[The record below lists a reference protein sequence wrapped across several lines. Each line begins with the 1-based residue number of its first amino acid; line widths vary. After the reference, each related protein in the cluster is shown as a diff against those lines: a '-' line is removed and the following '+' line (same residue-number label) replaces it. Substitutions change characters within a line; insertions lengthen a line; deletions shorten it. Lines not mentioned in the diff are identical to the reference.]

1 MIKNYLKMAWRNI
14 VKNKVSSII
23 NIGGLSVGLAT
34 AIVIM
39 LVIVNEV
46 SYDKFNTN
54 LGDIHLLMENQNMNG
69 NIITHRQT
77 PGPLAASVIS
87 EIPEVKF
94 VARTNQSG
102 NELLRNGDKSI
113 YFNGIYTDPDFFRMM
128 TFASVEGNPVAALS
142 EPGSIVITESTARK
156 LFGREEPIG
165 KMLVH
170 NNLHALKVAAV
181 IRDIPINSTN
191 KFDIVLPFRL
201 LEQENSWVEKW
212 DNFRIQTWVQL
223 QPNTNV
229 KALDAKLTQL
239 FLHKQEEKNMQL
251 FTYPFADLR
260 LHGNFKN
267 GQPNGGIIYIIMILS
282 MVGLFVLLVACVNF
296 MNLATARSEQRAK
309 EVGVRKVLGA
319 SRKKVILQFMLEA
332 ILMSFL
338 ALLLGVL
345 LSYLALPGFMQ
356 LSGNHFKPDYFN
368 LKIWG
373 LLLTLGLLTGIV
385 AGSYPALYLSRFQP
399 VLVLKGILTKGKGGG
414 ILRKGLVTFQFIVS
428 IFLIISTIVFFKQI
442 DYMERRPIGYN
453 PENLI
458 EISARDDMQNKFGIV
473 RNELIQ
479 IPGVKSIS
487 AGNDDLIRFG
497 GAFNGLDWPGKTK
510 DQDFY
515 ITSTNVQYDWIKT
528 VGLSLSE
535 GRDFSR
541 EYGADSLSCLINEA
555 AARRMGLK
563 APLTGTKLG
572 NNTVIGVVKDFVYN
586 NSSSSV
592 EPMIIYLNTGSINHF
607 FVRIDNN
614 DNWKNCIAQIET
626 VVKKINPNIP
636 LDFHFTKEEYQAN
649 FTQIRSISQMANI
662 FGGMAILISCLGLFG
677 LSSYL
682 AERRSKELSVR
693 KVLGASV
700 KSIWFAIS
708 KDFLKPVFIAFLIA
722 APVAGVVISKG
733 LSLLDYH
740 IQLAWWM
747 FVLSGMLA
755 MIIAIITVSY
765 NGIKAALTNPIK
777 NLRTE

>member
-77 PGPLAASVIS
+77 PGPLAASVVS

-94 VARTNQSG
+94 VARTNQTG

-113 YFNGIYTDPDFFRMM
+113 YFNGIYTDPDFFKMM
-128 TFASVEGNPVAALS
+128 TFPSVEGNPVAALN

-156 LFGREEPIG
+156 LFGSEEPLG
-165 KMLVH
+165 KILVH

-191 KFDIVLPFRL
+191 KFDIALPFRL
-201 LEQENSWVEKW
+201 LEQENNWVEKW

-229 KALDAKLTQL
+229 KSLDEKLTHL
-239 FLHKQEEKNMQL
+239 FVQKQDAKNMQL
-251 FTYPFADLR
+251 FAYPFADLR
-260 LHGNFKN
+260 LYGNFKN
-267 GQPNGGIIYIIMILS
+267 GKPNGGIIFIIMILS
-282 MVGLFVLLVACVNF
+282 MVGLFVLLIACVNF

-319 SRKKVILQFMLEA
+319 SRKKVILQFMIEA
-332 ILMSFL
+332 IVMSFL
-338 ALLLGVL
+338 ALVLGVL

-356 LSGNHFKPDYFN
+356 LSGNHFNPDYFN
-368 LKIWG
+368 LKIWS
-373 LLLTLGLLTGIV
+373 LLIMLGLITGVV

-399 VLVLKGILTKGKGGG
+399 VKVLKGIKLKGTGGG
-414 ILRKGLVTFQFIVS
+414 MLRKGLVTFQFIVS

-442 DYMERRPIGYN
+442 DHMERRPIGYN
-453 PENLI
+453 SENLI
-458 EISARDDMQNKFGIV
+458 EIPARDDMQNKFDIV
-473 RNELIQ
+473 RNELLQ
-479 IPGVKSIS
+479 IPGIKNVS

-497 GAFNGLDWPGKTK
+497 GAFNGLEWPGKTK

-515 ITSTNVQYDWIKT
+515 ITSTSVQYDWIKT

-563 APLTGTKLG
+563 DPITGTKLG
-572 NNTVIGVVKDFVYN
+572 NNAIIGVVKDFVYN
-586 NSSSSV
+586 NSSSAI
-592 EPMIIYLNTGSINHF
+592 EPMIIYLNSGSINHF

-614 DNWKNCIAQIET
+614 DNWKNCITQIET
-626 VVKKINPNIP
+626 AVKKINPNIP
-636 LDFHFTKEEYQAN
+636 FEFHFTKEEYQNN
-649 FTQIRSISQMANI
+649 FNQIRSLSKMANI
-662 FGGMAILISCLGLFG
+662 FGGMAIIISCLGLFG
-677 LSSYL
+677 LSSFL

-700 KSIWFAIS
+700 KSIWFTLS
-708 KDFLKPVFIAFLIA
+708 KDFLKPVFIAFIIA
-722 APVAGVVISKG
+722 APLAGLVMQKV

-740 IQLAWWM
+740 ILLAWWM
-747 FVLSGMLA
+747 FVLAGVLA
-755 MIIAIITVSY
+755 MMIAIITVSY

>member
-1 MIKNYLKMAWRNI
+1 MIKNYLKMALRSI

-54 LGDIHLLMENQNMNG
+54 LRDIHLLMENQNMNG

-77 PGPLAASVIS
+77 PGPLAASVRS
-87 EIPEVKF
+87 EIPEVKY

-113 YFNGIYTDPDFFRMM
+113 YFNGIYADPDFFKIM
-128 TFASVEGNPVAALS
+128 TFATVEGNPVAALS
-142 EPGSIVITESTARK
+142 EPGSIIITESTARK
-156 LFGREEPIG
+156 LFGGEEPIG

-191 KFDIVLPFRL
+191 KFDIALPFCL
-201 LEQENSWVEKW
+201 LEQENTWVAKW

-223 QPNTNV
+223 QSNTNV
-229 KALDAKLTQL
+229 QSIDAKLTHL
-239 FLHKQEEKNMQL
+239 FVQKQDVKNMQL
-251 FTYPFADLR
+251 FAYPFADLR
-260 LHGNFKN
+260 LYGNFKN
-267 GQPNGGIIYIIMILS
+267 GKPNGGVIYIIMILS
-282 MVGLFVLLVACVNF
+282 VVGLFVLLVACVNF

-319 SRKKVILQFMLEA
+319 SRKRVILQFMIEA

-338 ALLLGVL
+338 ALVIGVL
-345 LSYLALPGFMQ
+345 LSYLVLPGFMQ
-356 LSGNHFKPDYFN
+356 LSGNHFNPDYFN

-373 LLLTLGLLTGIV
+373 LLITLGLLTGIV

-399 VLVLKGILTKGKGGG
+399 VMVLKGILTKGKGGG

-442 DYMERRPIGYN
+442 DHMEQRPIGYN
-453 PENLI
+453 SENLI
-458 EISARDDMQNKFGIV
+458 EIPARDDMQNKFDIV

-479 IPGVKSIS
+479 IPGVKNVS

-535 GRDFSR
+535 GRDFSL

-555 AARRMGLK
+555 AAHRMRLK
-563 APLTGTKLG
+563 DPIIGTKLG

-586 NSSSSV
+586 NPSSNV
-592 EPMIIYLNTGSINHF
+592 EPMIIFLNTGSINHL
-607 FVRIDNN
+607 FVRISNSE
-614 DNWKNCIAQIET
+614 NWKNCTAQIET
-626 VVKKINPNIP
+626 AVRKIDPNTP
-636 LDFHFTKEEYQAN
+636 FEFHFTKEEYQAKFN
-649 FTQIRSISQMANI
+649 DIQSISKMANI
-662 FGGMAILISCLGLFG
+662 FGGMAIFISCLGLFG
-677 LSSYL
+677 LSSFL

-700 KSIWFAIS
+700 KSIWFTLS
-708 KDFLKPVFIAFLIA
+708 KDFLKPVFIAFVIA
-722 APVAGVVISKG
+722 APLAGLVMQRV

-747 FVLSGMLA
+747 FVLAGVLA
-755 MIIAIITVSY
+755 MIIAVLTVSY